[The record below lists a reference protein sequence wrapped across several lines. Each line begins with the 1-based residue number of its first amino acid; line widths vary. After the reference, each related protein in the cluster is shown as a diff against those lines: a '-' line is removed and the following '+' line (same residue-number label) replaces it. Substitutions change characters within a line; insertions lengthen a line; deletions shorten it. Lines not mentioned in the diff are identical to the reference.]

1 MGCKSCGSGTNE
13 DGTPKGCGSKGACNT
28 SSCNQRSTYDWLSD
42 LGIDDPYAASI
53 VEVSFKNGASKDFYY
68 APSELEV
75 FTGDNVAVET
85 KNGYNVGRITLS
97 GELVRLQ
104 MKKKKVRE
112 EKVTESIIR
121 RANTRDM
128 ERLAEVRDMER
139 STLVKARAI
148 ARSNHSK
155 MKITD
160 VEFQGDG
167 KKATIYYTCDERVD
181 FRELVRQFSHQF
193 RIKIEMRQI
202 GPRQESARLGG
213 IGSCGRELCC
223 STWLS
228 DFSSVNTA
236 AARYQNIAIN
246 QAKLSGQC
254 GRLKCCLNYEL
265 DTYMEALEVF
275 PKKADKLRTE
285 AGLAILIKTDIFKGI
300 MYYTYKENRGL
311 LYPIPV
317 AKVHEIL
324 AMNKAGDKPIDLQSN
339 QLVVEEKDDVFGY
352 EDVTGAIELPAEK
365 RRKKRRKK
373 KSGTNA
379 KGRSSGSGRKPAS
392 GDSRANTGEAKTS
405 NTGDKPAAGGETKEG
420 SRSSKR
426 RRGRSNNRNKKRG
439 ENASTGPKASSGG
452 GDKPANKP
460 STPKP
465 TGEGGKGGSSSS
477 GRKKR
482 TPRRKKRGGDAPK
495 GD

>member
-121 RANTRDM
+121 RANARDM

-265 DTYMEALEVF
+265 DTYMEALEIF

-324 AMNKAGDKPIDLQSN
+324 AMNKAGDKPIDLQTN

-373 KSGTNA
+373 KSGANA
-379 KGRSSGSGRKPAS
+379 KGRSSGSGRKSS
-392 GDSRANTGEAKTS
+392 GGSSAKTGEAKTS
-405 NTGDKPAAGGETKEG
+405 STGDKPAAGGETKEG

-465 TGEGGKGGSSSS
+465 TGEGGKSGSSS

-482 TPRRKKRGGDAPK
+482 TPRRKKGGGEAPK